1 MAHLARGFR
10 LARLERWLALTASTI
25 SLMTRLEGGVR
36 RMNSSWLNRSVGSV
50 QR

>member
-1 MAHLARGFR
+1 MAHLASGFR

-25 SLMTRLEGGVR
+25 SLMTRL
-36 RMNSSWLNRSVGSV
+36 MNSSWRNRSVGSV